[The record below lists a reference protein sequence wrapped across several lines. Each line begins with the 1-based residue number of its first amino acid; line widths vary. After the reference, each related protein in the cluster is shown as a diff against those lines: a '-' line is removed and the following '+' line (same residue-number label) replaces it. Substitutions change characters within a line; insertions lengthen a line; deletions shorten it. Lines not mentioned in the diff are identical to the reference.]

1 MVFKPVARSI
11 SLVDTVVDQVHRLIA
26 DGHLEAGERLP
37 KESEL
42 VEKLA
47 VSRTVLREA
56 LSRLEATGL
65 VTIQRGRGMFVADP
79 GGVTACAK
87 FIRNALVLTS
97 KDLEQYVEF
106 RRVIECQ
113 SARRAAELARPED
126 LAELERLCKD
136 MNREDID
143 YTESVRIDF
152 QFHLKIVEI
161 GGNALMRSA
170 MEVIAEFI
178 MAAMIKTTPNPRDYD
193 FSRAFHL
200 KLVDAIRSGDPNL
213 AEKAARAHMDRSEA
227 DLRRRST

>member
-11 SLVDTVVDQVHRLIA
+11 SLVDTVVDQVQRLIA
-26 DGHLEAGERLP
+26 DGHLGAGERLP

-113 SARRAAELARPED
+113 SARLAAERARPED
-126 LAELERLCKD
+126 LAELERLCQD
-136 MNREDID
+136 MNREDLD

-152 QFHLKIVEI
+152 QFHLKIVEL
-161 GGNALMRSA
+161 GGNSLMHAA

-178 MAAMIKTTPNPRDYD
+178 MAAMLKTTPNPRDYD
-193 FSRAFHL
+193 FSRSFHL

-213 AEKAARAHMDRSEA
+213 ADQEARAHMDRSAA